1 LDLWGNPICHEA
13 EKYRLFIIYH
23 LKSLRAFDGF
33 AVEIQ
38 GKIIYK
44 KKKIYFTFLE
54 SGEARETFGGKLTPD
69 FIVEKLGH
77 SNFSEIKQ
85 LELPQCSI
93 RGVELNNQFI
103 ALKCVNL
110 EHNQL
115 TNFSGLIHLPNLKV
129 N

>member
-1 LDLWGNPICHEA
+1 MFNS
-13 EKYRLFIIYH
+13 YVFR
-23 LKSLRAFDGF
+23 
-33 AVEIQ
+33 
-38 GKIIYK
+38 
-44 KKKIYFTFLE
+44 LE

-77 SNFSEIKQ
+77 SNFSGIGHLIWKDKTLYWVLEIKQ

-93 RGVELNNQFI
+93 RGVELNTQFL

-129 N
+129 NLINFDWDRFSILF